1 MSDELSFLHFND
13 VYHITQPTVL
23 GRLAHVFRKAK
34 DVPESERPITIFSGD
49 AFSPSLESSVM
60 KGEHMVPVLNH
71 LLVDVACYG
80 NHDFDFGEDVLLK
93 LSQSCSFPWL
103 LANAVHAD
111 GRLLA
116 TAKEYLVLEKKGYK
130 IGFFGLAGTDWPSN
144 CPYLPADCTILDPI
158 PVAHRVSHTL
168 RSAHRVDIVIAIT
181 HMRHEED
188 FLLAKS
194 CQQQVD
200 LVLGGHDHDLAVH
213 GASLMMI
220 NDAFEGNVKV
230 IKSGTDFRNYSDIKM
245 VVYRKNGI
253 AVIERIRVNQ
263 MRDISLAND
272 IPDDGGIHEILVQLQ
287 TNIAAGVDKPLFYTA
302 VPLEGRTSV
311 IRTEETNIG
320 NMVADAV
327 RAYYNADIA
336 FINSGSLRCDRIIEA
351 GVVTVKD
358 LIGAVAGR
366 RDHLMLSGCYCLTP
380 RRQLDVVPFDN
391 TFVVK
396 RLPGRTVAAAL
407 ENAACDIIDGRFL
420 QVSGITFSIDSHQP
434 SGSRIH
440 AVHLAPTHSYKAK
453 VSPEHKVLL
462 HDDKEYTVAMVAFIA
477 EGFDGYTH
485 FKNMP
490 TVVCREGGMTSSS
503 LLMQVFRGNSSADEP
518 DIRHEDE
525 TGVSMDRAR
534 AAIVVSR
541 TVHSLP
547 LVNPSVQERI
557 QYLGRHS
564 L

>member
-1 MSDELSFLHFND
+1 MNDELSFLHFND

-34 DVPESERPITIFSGD
+34 AVPEAERPITIFSGD

-80 NHDFDFGEDVLLK
+80 NH
-93 LSQSCSFPWL
+93 
-103 LANAVHAD
+103 ANAVHAN

-116 TAKEYLVLEKKGYK
+116 TAKEYLVLEKRGYK

-144 CPYLPADCTILDPI
+144 CPHLPADCTILDPI
-158 PVAHRVSHTL
+158 PVAQRVSHTL
-168 RSAHRVDIVIAIT
+168 RSTHNVDIVVAIT

-200 LVLGGHDHDLAVH
+200 LILGGHDHDLTVH
-213 GASLMMI
+213 GASLTMI
-220 NDAFEGNVKV
+220 NDTFEGNIKV

-245 VVYRKNGI
+245 VVCRKNGI
-253 AVIERIRVNQ
+253 AVIERIR
-263 MRDISLAND
+263 AKD
-272 IPDDGGIHEILVQLQ
+272 IPDDGGIHEILAQLQ

-336 FINSGSLRCDRIIEA
+336 FINSGSLRCDRIIEV

-358 LIGAVAGR
+358 LI
-366 RDHLMLSGCYCLTP
+366 
-380 RRQLDVVPFDN
+380 DVVPFDN
-391 TFVVK
+391 NFVVK

-477 EGFDGYTH
+477 EGFDGYSH
-485 FKNMP
+485 FKSMP
-490 TVVCREGGMTSSS
+490 TVVCQEGGMTSLS
-503 LLMQVFRGNSSADEP
+503 LLMQVFRGNSSADEL

-525 TGVSMDRAR
+525 TDVLIDRAR

-557 QYLGRHS
+557 QYIRRHS